1 MTTEYPVV
9 RTETIRM
16 NEERSQ
22 TKTRIIFVGAFAQRP
37 AVHGGQ
43 LAACT
48 SLMRSDFAEAF
59 EIIQIDS
66 TQVAIPPP
74 SVLRRA
80 LSAIGRLCNFAW
92 QAFWH
97 RPDAALLFVA
107 DGFSFAEKGC
117 MALFAKAA
125 GLRVVIAPRSGFL
138 EDHYNRYP
146 LLRRLIRRV
155 FRETDVIICQSQY
168 WMDAF
173 TRMGAE
179 PSKCLVLKNWID
191 ASIFTPVHDLD
202 PNMVPL
208 RIGFLA
214 WVEESKGIFDLL
226 AAVAAT
232 KHRGRKVLL
241 EVAGS
246 GRDLAAAEIRAQQLG
261 IAENVRF
268 SGWVSGPEKLRF
280 FSEQQMLALPSYAEG
295 LPNAMLEAMAAGR
308 PVISTTVGSIPDVL
322 GSSKAGMLHAPGDVN
337 GLIAAIEFYDNDRA
351 ELAAAGRRARAVI
364 ARDHLIEN
372 ASLKLQ
378 ACLRGS

>member
-1 MTTEYPVV
+1 MD
-9 RTETIRM
+9 
-16 NEERSQ
+16 EERSQ
-22 TKTRIIFVGAFAQRP
+22 AKTRIIFVGAFAQR
-37 AVHGGQ
+37 AGVHGGQ

-66 TQVAIPPP
+66 TQVAIPAP

-80 LSAIGRLCNFAW
+80 FSAIGRLGNFAW
-92 QAFWH
+92 QIVWH
-97 RPDAALLFVA
+97 RPAAALIFVA

-146 LLRRLIRRV
+146 LLRRLILRV
-155 FRETDVIICQSQY
+155 FREADVIICQSRY
-168 WMDAF
+168 WEDAF
-173 TRMGAE
+173 ARMGAE

-191 ASIFTPVHDLD
+191 ASIFAEVQDLD
-202 PNMVPL
+202 PNMIPL

-214 WVEESKGIFDLL
+214 WVEASKGVFDLL
-226 AAVAAT
+226 AAVAAA
-232 KHRGRKVLL
+232 KDRGREVLL

-246 GRDLAAAEIRAQQLG
+246 GRDLAIAEMRAHQLG

-268 SGWVSGPEKLRF
+268 SGWLSGREKLRF
-280 FSEQQMLALPSYAEG
+280 FSEVQILALPSYGEG

-308 PVISTTVGSIPDVL
+308 PVICTTVGSIPDVL
-322 GSSKAGMLHAPGDVN
+322 EGSKAGMLHAPGDMA
-337 GLIAAIEFYDNDRA
+337 GLIAAVEFYDNDRS
-351 ELAAAGRRARAVI
+351 ELAAAGRRARAII
-364 ARDHLIEN
+364 ARDHSIEN
-372 ASLKLQ
+372 ASLRLQ
-378 ACLRGS
+378 ACLRGR